1 MTRTAPRLYVTAP
14 LAAGQTVPLSAEQG
28 HYLRHV
34 MRLETGSEVIL
45 FNGQDGEWTASLEE
59 VRKAG
64 ATALP
69 TRPTRAQHN
78 VPDLWLLFAPIK
90 SARIDMIA
98 EKAGELGVA
107 QLYPVLTQ
115 HTQAARVNIE
125 RLQAH
130 AIEAAEQCER
140 LDIPHVHAAIKLEQ
154 LMANWPAQ
162 RTLLVCAERREA
174 ADMPAILKQL
184 PSGPMAILV
193 GPEGGFADDE
203 LNRLERLPFVKFMT
217 LGPRI
222 LRAETACFAALSLWQ
237 ALQGDWKR
245 A

>member
-34 MRLETGSEVIL
+34 MRLDKGSEIIL
-45 FNGQDGEWTASLEE
+45 FNGQDGEWTATLAE

-69 TRPTRAQHN
+69 IHQTRTQQN

-98 EKAGELGVA
+98 EKAGELGVS

-140 LDIPHVHAAIKLEQ
+140 LDVTHVQAANKLEQ
-154 LMANWPAQ
+154 LMANWPSS

-174 ADMPAILKQL
+174 ADMPTVLSTL
-184 PSGPMAILV
+184 PPAPMAILV

-203 LNRLERLPFVKFMT
+203 LDRLERLPFVKFVT

-237 ALQGDWKR
+237 ALRGDWKR